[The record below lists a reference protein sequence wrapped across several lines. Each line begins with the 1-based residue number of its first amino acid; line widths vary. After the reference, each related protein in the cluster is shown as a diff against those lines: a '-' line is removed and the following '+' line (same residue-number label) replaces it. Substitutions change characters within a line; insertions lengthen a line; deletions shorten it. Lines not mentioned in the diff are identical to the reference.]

1 MMIDKVSHN
10 AGQWLL
16 HTTMLTAFLTAAMP
30 AVQTTAQTMSEEKT
44 ETIVGSEVKE
54 KSPADIRSVDT
65 VTAAIGQAGDAAE
78 KILLLVTVESFDIQ
92 FLGEPETID
101 GYEQI
106 ETAIA
111 DNESAIAEM
120 RHAMKGSAVF
130 YNALDSHNVD
140 IDKVVAAEITE
151 DGAVTVYLLASK

>member
-1 MMIDKVSHN
+1 MIINTSEYDFH
-10 AGQWLL
+10 WLL
-16 HTTMLTAFLTAAMP
+16 RATVLTTLLLTAAP
-30 AVQTTAQTMSEEKT
+30 VVETAAQTLDSDRT

-54 KSPADIRSVDT
+54 KTKADVPSVDT
-65 VTAAIGQAGDAAE
+65 VVAAIAQADDAAG
-78 KILLLVTVESFDIQ
+78 KILLLVNVESFDIV
-92 FLGEPETID
+92 FLGEPETIE
-101 GYEQI
+101 GFEKV

-111 DNESAIAEM
+111 DSESAVAEM